1 MFNHFDPHQS
11 YWHELGSLET
21 LRDLPKT
28 YFVSVQGE
36 GSAQSWV
43 PTDEYITLP
52 GLTPDEPEIIPAGGT
67 VTFDI
72 YLGDDLRES
81 SLLRPRLRIQ
91 LSDTSG
97 STAVEAR
104 WHGATLQLRPDGPG
118 DFTAAL
124 DPSTIVPGHHHI
136 EVRNPGKSD
145 VEIGDLMVE
154 LILTD

>member
-11 YWHELGSLET
+11 YWLELGSLDS

-52 GLTPDEPEIIPAGGT
+52 GLTPDEPEIIPAGGA
-67 VTFDI
+67 VTYDI
-72 YLGDDLRES
+72 YIGDDLRES
-81 SLLRPRLRIQ
+81 PLLTARLRIQ
-91 LSDTSG
+91 LSDANG
-97 STAVEAR
+97 STSVEAHWR
-104 WHGATLQLRPDGPG
+104 GTALQLRPDGPG

-124 DPSTIVPGHHHI
+124 NPSTIVPGNHCI
-136 EVRNPGKSD
+136 EVRNPGNSD
-145 VEIGDLMVE
+145 VEISDLMVE
-154 LILTD
+154 LIRL